1 MTVWKCVSC
10 GSDLPLER
18 RIDMRYCK
26 VRCRVQAHRI
36 RKGEG
41 RHVRPTKKHGHTAL
55 KVALGTVA
63 AATAAAAAIELVR
76 EGQDARLEE
85 QQRKIADQ
93 QEQLLKSQT
102 EKEELRRELE
112 DLRNRV
118 DQVTKEKEAQLQKAQ
133 AEKEESRRT
142 QEGLRKQ
149 VEQLTREKKQVESQL
164 CQRRDELAKEK
175 QLVKTLRSSV
185 ENAHLDVTLTEHRL
199 QEERR
204 GQAALVNWASQ
215 REEEHRRQL
224 SESNQRIHALLKHN
238 DELTRQL
245 SVATDSQVVQ
255 FAEWSASQSQL
266 RLQSRVDNAEAESQR
281 LKQQLRSVEVE
292 LSSATKKLAAKEQ
305 QKQLPPARQTEPTS
319 SAQTALAVANQ
330 NIATLAADNRRLSKE
345 LQAATDLAKQWKDH
359 ADSLSREFAALQDG
373 MVAQEETETPGLLTR
388 ALGAIG
394 LIGTSVLVG
403 AGAATA
409 LGSGDSGKAL
419 GPASGQRS
427 LGPKSQL
434 SLPPRSKP

>member
-1 MTVWKCVSC
+1 MTVWKCASC
-10 GSDLPLER
+10 GTELPLER

-41 RHVRPTKKHGHTAL
+41 QHVRPTKKHGHTAL

-76 EGQDARLEE
+76 DGQDARLEE
-85 QQRKIADQ
+85 QARKIAD
-93 QEQLLKSQT
+93 L
-102 EKEELRRELE
+102 
-112 DLRNRV
+112 
-118 DQVTKEKEAQLQKAQ
+118 EAQLQKAQ
-133 AEKEESRRT
+133 AEKEESRRV

-185 ENAHLDVTLTEHRL
+185 ESAHLDVTLTEHRL

-204 GQAALVNWASQ
+204 GQAALANWASQ

-255 FAEWSASQSQL
+255 LAEWSSVQSSLQ
-266 RLQSRVDNAEAESQR
+266 LQSRLDNAEAESRR
-281 LKQQLRSVEVE
+281 LKQQLRSVEEV

-305 QKQLPPARQTEPTS
+305 QRQLPPARQTEPTS

-330 NIATLAADNRRLSKE
+330 NIATLTADNRRLSKE

-373 MVAQEETETPGLLTR
+373 MATQAETEKPGFFTR

-394 LIGTSVLVG
+394 LIGTGVLVG

-419 GPASGQRS
+419 GPAEGQRA
-427 LGPKSQL
+427 LGPGTQL

>member
-1 MTVWKCVSC
+1 
-10 GSDLPLER
+10 
-18 RIDMRYCK
+18 MRYCK

-63 AATAAAAAIELVR
+63 AGAAAAVAVELVR
-76 EGQDARLEE
+76 KSQDARLEE
-85 QQRKIADQ
+85 QARKIADL
-93 QEQLLKSQT
+93 EAQLRKSES
-102 EKEELRRELE
+102 EKEELR
-112 DLRNRV
+112 
-118 DQVTKEKEAQLQKAQ
+118 KA
-133 AEKEESRRT
+133 

-149 VEQLTREKKQVESQL
+149 VEQVTREKKEKEAQL
-164 CQRRDELAKEK
+164 LQKGKELVAEKET
-175 QLVKTLRSSV
+175 VKTLRSSW
-185 ENAHLDVTLTEHRL
+185 ESAHLDWILTEKRL
-199 QEERR
+199 IDVSRE
-204 GQAALVNWASQ
+204 QAALAKGAFQ
-215 REEEHRRQL
+215 REEAYRRQL
-224 SESNQRIHALLKHN
+224 SSSDQRIDALHAHN

-255 FAEWSASQSQL
+255 LAESSASQSHL
-266 RLQSRVDNAEAESQR
+266 RLQSRLDSAEAESQR
-281 LKQQLRSVEVE
+281 LKQQLRSIEGA

-305 QKQLPPARQTEPTS
+305 QKQLPPTRQTEPTS

-330 NIATLAADNRRLSKE
+330 NIATLTTDNRRLSKE
-345 LQAATDLAKQWKDH
+345 LQAATDLAKQWEEH
-359 ADSLSREFAALQDG
+359 AHSLDREFAALQDG
-373 MVAQEETETPGLLTR
+373 MATQAETEKPGFFTR

-394 LIGTSVLVG
+394 LIGTGVLVG

-427 LGPKSQL
+427 LGPGTQL

>member
-10 GSDLPLER
+10 GTELPLER
-18 RIDMRYCK
+18 RIDMRYCGG
-26 VRCRVQAHRI
+26 RCRVQAHRI

-41 RHVRPTKKHGHTAL
+41 QHVRPTKKHGHTAL

-85 QQRKIADQ
+85 QARKIAD
-93 QEQLLKSQT
+93 L
-102 EKEELRRELE
+102 
-112 DLRNRV
+112 
-118 DQVTKEKEAQLQKAQ
+118 EAQLQKAQ
-133 AEKEESRRT
+133 AEKEEARRA

-149 VEQLTREKKQVESQL
+149 VEQLTREKKEKEAQLLQRGKELDAEKETVKALRNSWES
-164 CQRRDELAKEK
+164 
-175 QLVKTLRSSV
+175 
-185 ENAHLDVTLTEHRL
+185 AHLDWILTEHRL
-199 QEERR
+199 IDVSRE
-204 GQAALVNWASQ
+204 QAALAKGAFQ
-215 REEEHRRQL
+215 RAETYRRQL
-224 SESNQRIHALLKHN
+224 SEANQRIDALLAHT

-255 FAEWSASQSQL
+255 LAEWSSAQSSLQ
-266 RLQSRVDNAEAESQR
+266 LQSRLDRAAAESQK
-281 LKQQLRSVEVE
+281 LKQQLRSVEGE
-292 LSSATKKLAAKEQ
+292 LSSATKRLAAKEQ

-330 NIATLAADNRRLSKE
+330 NIATLTADNQRLRKE
-345 LQAATDLAKQWKDH
+345 LQAATDLAKQWEDH
-359 ADSLSREFAALQDG
+359 ALSLDREFAALQDG
-373 MVAQEETETPGLLTR
+373 MATQAEPETKTEKPGLLTR

-394 LIGTSVLVG
+394 LIGTGVLVG

-427 LGPKSQL
+427 LGPKTQL